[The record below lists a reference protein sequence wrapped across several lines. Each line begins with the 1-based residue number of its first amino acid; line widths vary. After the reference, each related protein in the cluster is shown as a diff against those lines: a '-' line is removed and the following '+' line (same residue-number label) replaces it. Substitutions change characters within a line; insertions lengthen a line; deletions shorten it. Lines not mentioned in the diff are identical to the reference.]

1 MEYLALKKVFFCHTD
16 LSDSHLHAHKSMLF
30 KEGFTFTLTVHFF
43 GNFSPQNSNYFSKS
57 ISEFRKF

>member
-1 MEYLALKKVFFCHTD
+1 MEESFFCHTD
-16 LSDSHLHAHKSMLF
+16 LSDSHLHEHKFMLF

-43 GNFSPQNSNYFSKS
+43 ENFSSQNSNYFSKS